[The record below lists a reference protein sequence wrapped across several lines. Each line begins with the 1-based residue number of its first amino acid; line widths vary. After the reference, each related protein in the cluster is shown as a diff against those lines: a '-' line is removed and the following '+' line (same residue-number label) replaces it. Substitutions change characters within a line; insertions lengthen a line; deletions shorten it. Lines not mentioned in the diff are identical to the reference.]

1 MADYTPID
9 YTEIITVEP
18 GKRYGKHCIR
28 GLQVTVGDVLAH
40 LADGMSEE
48 EILNYFPDLNKEDIK
63 ACLAFAAAR
72 ERRGLSKP
80 ADMAA
85 VNDYSHIITV
95 EPGKR
100 SGQPCIRGMR
110 ITVYDILE
118 YLAGGMAYEEILDDF
133 PELTMEDILAS
144 IAFVADR
151 KRRFAL
157 VPLHGIEWTR
167 EASEVVD
174 EPWVY
179 VSE

>member
-1 MADYTPID
+1 MAEYIPVDYTK
-9 YTEIITVEP
+9 IITVEP
-18 GKRYGKHCIR
+18 GKRYGKHYIR
-28 GLQVTVGDVLAH
+28 DLQVAVGDVLGL
-40 LADGMSEE
+40 LAVGMSEE
-48 EILNYFPDLNKEDIK
+48 EILKRFPDLTSEDIK
-63 ACLAFAAAR
+63 ACLAFAADR
-72 ERRGLSKP
+72 ERRSLTNP
-80 ADMAA
+80 PDMPS
-85 VNDYSHIITV
+85 VNDYSHIITI

-133 PELTMEDILAS
+133 PYLSIEDILAS

-157 VPLHGIEWTR
+157 VPLGAIAWT
-167 EASEVVD
+167 EETIKVVD
-174 EPWVY
+174 EPWTD